1 MFPWSRAPTMHQPK
15 HTLHPGLPLLPSRFA
30 VPSMPADGQGVS
42 TFVARK
48 HQSYSQALGR

>member
-30 VPSMPADGQGVS
+30 VPSMPADGQGLS